1 MAAESMLTWL
11 REFEGYRGLLI
22 LGDPETGKARIVSFW
37 DSLEALERSD
47 KSRREVRESL
57 VAVAGAEL
65 ESVVPYELFLGKD
78 FPAGRADPAS
88 EHVTP
93 AVARFTMFE
102 GAPESIEEG
111 LRTFREDLVDWFRDA
126 TGFRGWLALLDVPQG
141 RSIGITF
148 WATAEAL
155 DDELASGASLRNE
168 IAAGLETDG
177 RDMQVHSGKELF
189 DVRRLLGDQ
198 SQVDRGSA
206 ALEVPKNRRTGRR
219 NIDGVMELPD
229 IPAAASRAGGR
240 GAPDEGRGS
249 RHAPSPARRPS
260 GS

>member
-1 MAAESMLTWL
+1 MYASLTSVRGAGPEVNTTARMAAESMLTWL

-78 FPAGRADPAS
+78 FPAGGADPAS

-126 TGFRGWLALLDVPQG
+126 TGFRGWTCRRDA
-141 RSIGITF
+141 RS
-148 WATAEAL
+148 
-155 DDELASGASLRNE
+155 ASP
-168 IAAGLETDG
+168 
-177 RDMQVHSGKELF
+177 SGPP
-189 DVRRLLGDQ
+189 RRPWTT
-198 SQVDRGSA
+198 SW
-206 ALEVPKNRRTGRR
+206 
-219 NIDGVMELPD
+219 
-229 IPAAASRAGGR
+229 RAGRVSGTR
-240 GAPDEGRGS
+240 
-249 RHAPSPARRPS
+249 SPPASTPTSRPS
-260 GS
+260 SATRS